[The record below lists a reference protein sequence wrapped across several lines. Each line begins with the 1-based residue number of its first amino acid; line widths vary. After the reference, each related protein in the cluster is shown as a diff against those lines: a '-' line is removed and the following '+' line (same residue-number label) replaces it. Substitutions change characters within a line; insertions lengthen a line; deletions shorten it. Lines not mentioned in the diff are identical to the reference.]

1 MGGVEAKPDANQ
13 RGHAAQMR
21 QMDDNRGRTML
32 NSGERQ
38 FVNTVIHSR
47 SENYSPQYDSRLK
60 DLIRTILTVLKVVH
74 EGEKPVLNLVHF

>member
-38 FVNTVIHSR
+38 FVNTVIHST
-47 SENYSPQYDSRLK
+47 SENYSPQYDSRLQ

>member
-47 SENYSPQYDSRLK
+47 SENYSPQYDSRLQ
-60 DLIRTILTVLKVVH
+60 DLTTRFNPNDPYHPRGAL
-74 EGEKPVLNLVHF
+74 